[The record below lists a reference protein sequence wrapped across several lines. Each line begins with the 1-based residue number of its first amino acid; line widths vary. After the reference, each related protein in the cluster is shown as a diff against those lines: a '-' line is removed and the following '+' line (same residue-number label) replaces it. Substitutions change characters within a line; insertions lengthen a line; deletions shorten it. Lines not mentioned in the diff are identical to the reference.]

1 MNKATAVPLALG
13 AACAALLCLARL
25 RRPDAIS
32 HDDLQRQLRQIHDDL
47 FIQRRISVRSRQV
60 LNDAHRLIHGVTK
73 ALEKQ
78 PS

>member
-1 MNKATAVPLALG
+1 LNKASAVPLALG
-13 AACAALLCLARL
+13 TACVALLCLARL
-25 RRPDAIS
+25 CRPDRVS
-32 HDDLQRQLRQIHDDL
+32 HADLQRQLSQIHQDL
-47 FIQRRISVRSRQV
+47 FIQRRFSVRSRRV

>member
-13 AACAALLCLARL
+13 AACAAPLCLARQ
-25 RRPDAIS
+25 RRPDRIS
-32 HDDLQRQLRQIHDDL
+32 HADLQRQLRQIHDDL
-47 FIQRRISVRSRQV
+47 FLQRRLSVRTKQV